1 MHNFILNQKNVML
14 NVFKFK
20 ILLVVLLNLHIL
32 HYIILHNCILLLLL
46 NLQIL
51 HDFIKAECITF
62 EKNYQN
68 AFKNSFSWS
77 INNIFPKIVPY
88 QHH

>member
-20 ILLVVLLNLHIL
+20 ILLVVLFNLHIL
-32 HYIILHNCILLLLL
+32 HYIILHNFILLLL

-62 EKNYQN
+62 E
-68 AFKNSFSWS
+68 
-77 INNIFPKIVPY
+77 NN
-88 QHH
+88 